1 MVVIKGRAYLNFP
14 FLNKFQIQ
22 NLTHTFVKQK
32 SFFLRPNK
40 QNVHSPWNGYFLL
53 VINDFLLESARFAYL
68 VFAFLRHGAGQPH
81 CS

>member
-14 FLNKFQIQ
+14 FLNKFQI
-22 NLTHTFVKQK
+22 NLTFVKQK

-68 VFAFLRHGAGQPH
+68 VFAFLRYGAGAA
-81 CS
+81 